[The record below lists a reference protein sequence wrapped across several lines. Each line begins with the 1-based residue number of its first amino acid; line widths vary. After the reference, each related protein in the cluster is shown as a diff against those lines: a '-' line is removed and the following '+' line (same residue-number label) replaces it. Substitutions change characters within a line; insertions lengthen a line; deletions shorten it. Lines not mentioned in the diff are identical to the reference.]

1 MEEGAF
7 NGPKPIITNNPKD
20 PRLRSYNDSLNSYN
34 LAPAYNKQIL
44 NNLQKASTVKQGF
57 QAILKTNEEFQKKG
71 LNYQLGF
78 NRKEFPRQKVS
89 DGFVGAFS
97 YDYKKPVQPVIY
109 QKPKVKPIYTENPKD
124 PRLGRY
130 NGSLSLYN
138 KTQDIKNP
146 KYYEKG
152 HDPSWYS
159 WKGDINSLNRFMKK
173 NKTDADYEYYS
184 TGKFPGKIQPV
195 KTGDFGEGMAYPIYK
210 KPVQP
215 IVYKKPE
222 PVKVEEPV
230 KEVVTPQVEVQTP
243 APVVET
249 PVVKVEP
256 TPTQPTSTKQKV
268 PTIRSSNNYGDTGT
282 VNYGSFKEIK
292 TQMPKKKGPSQWKTT
307 KSNFT
312 MKDGG
317 LLNAYKNAKHGAELY
332 DPRTMEGHIVGMKQ
346 GGSPLNRPITC
357 SSCGHSWTVSDSGPN
372 PLSCHNCGGVAKMPN
387 GGELK
392 YIPASDN
399 RVYSDNNRVVSPNP
413 FSTTKPNIISLIPKT
428 EESVSYGVLDQPQVK
443 MMKAYS
449 GKEQKPSEY
458 LQNRTYDNSI
468 ANAFYKNKAVGV
480 AADLVFDPLN
490 ILPTAALSKFK
501 TLPGTVNKLNE
512 VKRVYNTSKNVVQ
525 KTDNISD
532 AVGILGMQRGGKV
545 DHSNDDDM
553 VNGVASIL
561 RRVKDKKNRLQLA
574 NQLSSQ
580 FNREKVKYN
589 LNDFLNKSKV
599 KK

>member
-57 QAILKTNEEFQKKG
+57 QATLKTNEEFQKKG

-109 QKPKVKPIYTENPKD
+109 QKPKVKPIYTENPND
-124 PRLGRY
+124 PRIRRY
-130 NGSLSLYN
+130 NDSLNLYN

-173 NKTDADYEYYS
+173 NKIDADYEYYS

-222 PVKVEEPV
+222 PAKVEEPV
-230 KEVVTPQVEVQTP
+230 KEEVTPQGEVQTP
-243 APVVET
+243 APIVET
-249 PVVKVEP
+249 PVVKIEP
-256 TPTQPTSTKQKV
+256 TLTQPTSTKQKV

-282 VNYGSFKEIK
+282 VNYGPLKEVK
-292 TQMPKKKGPSQWKTT
+292 SQMPVKKGPSQWKTT

-346 GGSPLNRPITC
+346 GGSSLNRPITC

-372 PLSCHNCGGVAKMPN
+372 PLSCHNCGGVAKMQMGGLKKMPN
-387 GGELK
+387 GGSILLEDYDKTMAPKQGNYLLPD
-392 YIPASDN
+392 IN
-399 RVYSDNNRVVSPNP
+399 RP
-413 FSTTKPNIISLIPKT
+413 
-428 EESVSYGVLDQPQVK
+428 SYVDSEG
-443 MMKAYS
+443 
-449 GKEQKPSEY
+449 GRRSEY
-458 LQNRTYDNSI
+458 KRGYNLKDEETGRFQET
-468 ANAFYKNKAVGV
+468 
-480 AADLVFDPLN
+480 L
-490 ILPTAALSKFK
+490 LPTVVNGKQLTDDEAIQRYKDTSLHMGKYETPHKSEYASRLRTAKYNMLEDRVRSQDIVFNPPEFK
-501 TLPGTVNKLNE
+501 K
-512 VKRVYNTSKNVVQ
+512 
-525 KTDNISD
+525 
-532 AVGILGMQRGGKV
+532 GGKV